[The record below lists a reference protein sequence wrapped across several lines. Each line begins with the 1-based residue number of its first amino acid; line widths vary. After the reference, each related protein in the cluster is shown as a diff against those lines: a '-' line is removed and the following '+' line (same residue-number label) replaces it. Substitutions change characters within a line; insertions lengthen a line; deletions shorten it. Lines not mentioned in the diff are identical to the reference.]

1 MTDNSKF
8 SDDLKKAKNFF
19 EKKLKKNN
27 FDNES
32 LNKESFRG
40 LDDEATNI
48 SKLAARIDYLK
59 KTLVK
64 KKKVV
69 STKKKVKKV
78 KIEKKTF
85 QKKYEQSKKNT
96 DINGQPIRNY
106 YTKKLELASDKY
118 IMLCNFEIN
127 GKLFI
132 AGNLNKIPSEIVEQ
146 LLVDKIIKNRVDLL
160 NNHLQNKK
168 SFFVKKTFGL
178 SEIKRSKLRNKKNL
192 DNI

>member
-1 MTDNSKF
+1 
-8 SDDLKKAKNFF
+8 
-19 EKKLKKNN
+19 
-27 FDNES
+27 
-32 LNKESFRG
+32 
-40 LDDEATNI
+40 
-48 SKLAARIDYLK
+48 
-59 KTLVK
+59 
-64 KKKVV
+64 
-69 STKKKVKKV
+69 
-78 KIEKKTF
+78 
-85 QKKYEQSKKNT
+85 
-96 DINGQPIRNY
+96 
-106 YTKKLELASDKY
+106 
-118 IMLCNFEIN
+118 MLCDFEIN